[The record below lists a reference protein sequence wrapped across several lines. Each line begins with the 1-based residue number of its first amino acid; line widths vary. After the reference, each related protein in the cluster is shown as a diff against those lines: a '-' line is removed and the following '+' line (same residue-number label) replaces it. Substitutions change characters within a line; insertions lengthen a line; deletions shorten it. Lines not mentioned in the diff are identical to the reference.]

1 MSGDHEIV
9 LLGVALAVGLLVG
22 AERGWSE
29 REVEEGQ
36 RLAGLRTFGLLG
48 LLGGVSAILASQF
61 HPIILGVAFIGVA
74 LLLVAAYA
82 MSRGRREDV
91 GITTL
96 IAGLLT
102 FIYGAMVVSGHM
114 AAAAAAAVVTAL
126 LLGLKPVLHGWLRKL
141 ETKEFMAGL
150 KLLTISVVLLPVLP
164 NQGYG
169 PWQSLNP
176 YEIWWMVVL
185 IAGIS
190 FAGYVAVRAAG
201 PEKGIPFTGITAGLA
216 SSTALTLHFSRL
228 AAQEPATAQLF
239 ATGILFACG
248 MMFPRI
254 ALVSSVVSPAL
265 AMDLIAP
272 LAAMAMIVFVP
283 AFIYWRRTPKADLHS
298 TAMLQNPLELRSAL
312 RFGLLL
318 ACIMFASEGIRV
330 WLGSAGVLLLAT
342 ASGVADVDAITLS
355 LSRMTQD
362 TLALS
367 TAATGVILAC
377 AVNNV
382 AKGTLAAVIGG
393 RRLGVL
399 VAGPLFA
406 AAVVGML
413 TLWLV

>member
-1 MSGDHEIV
+1 MSGDNEIV

-29 REVEEGQ
+29 REMEEGQ
-36 RLAGLRTFGLLG
+36 RMAGLRTFGLLG
-48 LLGGVSAILASQF
+48 LLGGVAGILASQF
-61 HPIILGVAFIGVA
+61 HAVILGLAFVGVA
-74 LLLVAAYA
+74 LLLISAYA
-82 MSRGRREDV
+82 INLGRRDDV

-102 FIYGAMVVSGHM
+102 FFYGAMVVTGHM

-141 ETKEFMAGL
+141 ESKEVMAGL

-164 NQGYG
+164 DQGYG
-169 PWQSLNP
+169 PWQALNP

-190 FAGYVAVRAAG
+190 FVGYVAVRAAG
-201 PEKGIPFTGITAGLA
+201 PEKGIPFTGVTAGLA

-228 AAQEPATAQLF
+228 AVQEAATAQLF

-265 AMDLIAP
+265 ALELIVP
-272 LAAMAMIVFVP
+272 LAAMAAVVFVP
-283 AFIYWRRTPKADLHS
+283 AVIYWRRTPKTAVHS
-298 TAMLQNPLELRSAL
+298 AAMLQNPLELQSAL

-342 ASGVADVDAITLS
+342 VSGVADVDAITLS
-355 LSRMTQD
+355 LSRMTLD
-362 TLALS
+362 TLAIS
-367 TAATGVILAC
+367 TAATGVVLAS

-382 AKGTLAAVIGG
+382 TKGTLAAVVGG
-393 RRLGVL
+393 RRLGVF

-406 AAVVGML
+406 AAVVGLL
-413 TLWLV
+413 TIWLV